1 MASRKVAKLAN
12 DSIIKSGVTDLTR
25 SWADLPTKAVVF
37 FSGGEMSW
45 AAGKRAVDKYGV
57 ENTTLLFTDTLIEDL
72 DLYRFLQEAADNINR
87 HGGSNISVKQV
98 RLEDGRTPWE
108 VFDDVGMLGNSRFDP
123 CSRVLKREPAEAWL
137 TANCDPADT
146 VLVCGIDWTETHRY
160 DGDPK
165 PAHPER
171 RTGFKNRYAALGWP
185 HTWAPMTEAPYLGR
199 REIGEW
205 LKREGIKRARLYE
218 MGFAHNNCGGFCVK
232 AGKGH
237 WAHLLRTLPEV
248 YARAEAGEIAFNA
261 KRPGKPFQ
269 TIVQDVHADRPNT
282 PVSLT
287 ELRKRIQA
295 QQVDLFDI
303 GGCGCFVDD
312 AA

>member
-1 MASRKVAKLAN
+1 MR
-12 DSIIKSGVTDLTR
+12 
-25 SWADLPTKAVVF
+25 AVVF

-45 AAGKRAVDKYGV
+45 AAAKRTVAKYGV
-57 ENTTLLFTDTLIEDL
+57 ENTTLLFTDTKIEDP
-72 DLYRFLQEAADNINR
+72 DLYRFLREAGENVGAPC
-87 HGGSNISVKQV
+87 VWLQ
-98 RLEDGRTPWE
+98 DGRTPFE

-123 CSRVLKREPAEAWL
+123 CSRVLKREPAERWL
-137 TANCDPADT
+137 EDHCIPSETI
-146 VLVCGIDWTETHRY
+146 LVAGIDWTETHRF

-185 HTWAPMTEAPYLGR
+185 HAWAPMTEAPYLGR
-199 REIGEW
+199 REVAAW
-205 LKREGIKRARLYE
+205 LKAEGIKRARLYE
-218 MGFAHNNCGGFCVK
+218 LGFAHNNCGGFCVK

-237 WAHLLRTLPEV
+237 WAHLLRALPEV

-261 KRPGKPFQ
+261 RRPGKKFQ

-287 ELRKRIQA
+287 ELRARIESR
-295 QQVDLFDI
+295 QVDLFDI

-312 AA
+312 DTDRAIAKLGDDHAG